1 MSDEDAERR
10 QKVLRKLY
18 QATALCSCFFVVE
31 VAGGLISHSLAVL
44 SDAAH
49 LLADLTSF
57 AVAIAASYLAS
68 LPATQQHT
76 FGLKRVE
83 SLAALFSM
91 VSLALVSCGLLY
103 AAIQRLLDP
112 PEEAVDGPV
121 MSGIAAIGVCVNVVL
136 AVVLG
141 EDHVHMPGAHDH
153 DHSHSHG
160 HDDHDDHGNDHE
172 EGQPS
177 YSHDNHDNHQ
187 NASTHSHEHHDNGS
201 CGHET
206 DKLIRDT
213 FLPPSH
219 CENFD
224 GLDVDEA
231 PPVVRSDQQ
240 NVNLRAA
247 YLHVMADLAQS
258 VAVLVAGMVIWV
270 RPDWHVIDP
279 ILTLGFCIL
288 VLYST
293 LGVLRSSISVLL
305 EEMPPNIS
313 WQEVQDAIA
322 KTPNVTDVH
331 DLHIWSISHGQPALS
346 VHCTSMDPNALS
358 NIHNVC
364 VRFGVVHSTIQIQ
377 PSEEPCIPCNEP
389 SCMDSHMI

>member
-1 MSDEDAERR
+1 MSNEDAARR
-10 QKVLRKLY
+10 QNVLRKLY

-91 VSLALVSCGLLY
+91 VSLALLSCGLLY
-103 AAIQRLLDP
+103 SAIRRLLDP
-112 PEEAVDGPV
+112 PEEAVDGTI

-160 HDDHDDHGNDHE
+160 HCDHDQE
-172 EGQPS
+172 EGQAS
-177 YSHDNHDNHQ
+177 HSHDNHDNYQ
-187 NASTHSHEHHDNGS
+187 KASPHSHGHHDHGS

-206 DKLIRDT
+206 DKLIQDT

-219 CENFD
+219 SANFD
-224 GLDVDEA
+224 ELHVDEV
-231 PPVVRSDQQ
+231 PPVVRTHQQ

-258 VAVLVAGMVIWV
+258 VAVLIAGLIIWV

-293 LGVLRSSISVLL
+293 IGVLRSSISVLL

-313 WQEVQDAIA
+313 WQQVYDAIA

-364 VRFGVVHSTIQIQ
+364 VRFGLVHSTIQIQ
-377 PSEEPCIPCNEP
+377 TPEEPCITCNDEP
-389 SCMDSHMI
+389 NCMDSQMI